1 MHEAALDHLWW
12 LHQVLLTAPFC
23 GPCNHRII
31 DRCHDNKACRCVLR
45 WNGLLVVSHPASFPD
60 LLQTRLSLPPE
71 ARTRSWAAPSLAYGN
86 PAISHLHRPVAA
98 SRSHSRCLHFLL
110 SRPPPESTPAFA
122 EGHKSRVSA
131 TAIIHH
137 PGCPVEPLTNAST
150 SSCQS
155 LDALVPCLPRPSF
168 PLNNADRLHF
178 LAIQRSARYQVLA
191 CDRLCSAPHTQCD
204 IADSPCD
211 VFLNC
216 AADRPTLRDSVDDT
230 VGRRPPPRKIAPRI
244 DRSKSC
250 ATLSI
255 DAGPTDYSLLST
267 WEIDSRASPQSYI
280 DQNILSKHRFR
291 PNHALS
297 TPLLPVLLHRR
308 LPPTR
313 PDPPGQ
319 STAQQTQQSIRR
331 RRFLHLVI
339 IISPNKHRTADHR
352 DQRRR
357 RRSSIVRPSKQSLP
371 TP

>member
-150 SSCQS
+150 SSMSIPGCPS
-155 LDALVPCLPRPSF
+155 SVPPSSIFSSQQRRPIAFSCY
-168 PLNNADRLHF
+168 PA
-178 LAIQRSARYQVLA
+178 Q
-191 CDRLCSAPHTQCD
+191 CSIP
-204 IADSPCD
+204 SPC
-211 VFLNC
+211 V
-216 AADRPTLRDSVDDT
+216 RP
-230 VGRRPPPRKIAPRI
+230 
-244 DRSKSC
+244 
-250 ATLSI
+250 
-255 DAGPTDYSLLST
+255 SLLSAPYAVRY
-267 WEIDSRASPQSYI
+267 SRLA
-280 DQNILSKHRFR
+280 
-291 PNHALS
+291 
-297 TPLLPVLLHRR
+297 V
-308 LPPTR
+308 
-313 PDPPGQ
+313 
-319 STAQQTQQSIRR
+319 
-331 RRFLHLVI
+331 
-339 IISPNKHRTADHR
+339 
-352 DQRRR
+352 
-357 RRSSIVRPSKQSLP
+357 
-371 TP
+371 